1 MKYTID
7 TLKEINGRFNGS
19 HNMTETDVEMANKYV
34 ELIENTR
41 SMTEPRIGDI
51 VQYTNEY
58 GDYYKSAHIDKVN
71 EDGTIYIC
79 EKPYVPFIS
88 ENKNVGIW
96 CSTSGGAWCDLP
108 TNKLVYIGKREKTF
122 CDWGNCGAW
131 ADGAVDFN
139 AEVSV
144 WEYVDEKNRFVSENG
159 YKFTTKDFDK
169 CYVTFN
175 PNRKD
180 TNYIYFADGKAW
192 KNNREYQAW
201 LRTFRAEV
209 FKGYWENQ
217 FVVWTW
223 KNTEHHVSPSE
234 FDKLD
239 LPEDT
244 FKMNG
249 DILRCKRKYNDEA
262 HTIDTYY
269 VWYWDEPGK
278 DFLEVAQEQNK
289 IRKEIYTLP
298 YKTPE
303 YQIARNELKSSK
315 VKEIEAKSYADY

>member
-7 TLKEINGRFNGS
+7 TLREINARFCGS
-19 HNMTETDVEMANKYV
+19 HILMNYDVDKANMYV

-41 SMTEPRIGDI
+41 SEKSPSVGDC
-51 VQYTNEY
+51 VRYTNEY
-58 GDYYKSAHIDKVN
+58 GDYYGAAHIEKADAN
-71 EDGTIYIC
+71 EIYIC
-79 EKPYVPFIS
+79 ERPYTPFIHEYEGRIS
-88 ENKNVGIW
+88 CN
-96 CSTSGGAWCDLP
+96 TSGGAWTHLP
-108 TNKLVYIGKREKTF
+108 TRELKYIGKIEKRF
-122 CDWGNCGAW
+122 CDWGNCGCC
-131 ADGAVDFN
+131 ADGAIDFI
-139 AEVSV
+139 AEVSL
-144 WEYVDEKNRFVSENG
+144 WEYVDSKNPFVSKNG

-175 PNRKD
+175 PNRND
-180 TNYIYFADGKAW
+180 TDYIYFTDGNAW
-192 KNNREYQAW
+192 KNKREYQVW

-209 FKGYWENQ
+209 FKGYWINQ

-223 KNTEHHVSPSE
+223 KNTEHHVSPKE

-244 FKMNG
+244 FKING

-278 DFLEVAQEQNK
+278 DFFEVAQEQDK
-289 IRKEIYTLP
+289 IRKEVYTLS

-303 YQIARNELKSSK
+303 YQIARNELKSGK
-315 VKEIEAKSYADY
+315 VKEIEVESYADH